1 MKKNI
6 LIGAGIVVIILI
18 AYVGFTLLTTKSHS
32 PFKETSIN
40 FLGTDVTVAYC
51 QPYKKGRLIFGEE
64 SEGALQ
70 PYGKYWR
77 LGANEATVIT
87 FSTDIYFAGKKVSAG
102 SYVMYTVPGK
112 DEFEVSLNSEVGR
125 WGAQE
130 ADHELDIVKV
140 KASTSVSSS
149 EIEQFTI
156 NLNEDSLGIIMTF
169 EWDKTVVSLP
179 ISK

>member
-18 AYVGFTLLTTKSHS
+18 AYVGYTLLTTKQHS
-32 PFKETSIN
+32 PFKESSIN
-40 FLGTDVTVAYC
+40 FQGTDVTVAYC

-87 FSTDIYFAGKKVSAG
+87 FSTDVNFAGKKVSAG

-112 DEFEVSLNSEVGR
+112 EAFEVSLNSEVGR
-125 WGAQE
+125 WGARE
-130 ADHELDIVKV
+130 VNHELDIINI
-140 KASTSVSSS
+140 KAVTSTSNS

-156 NLNEDSLGIIMTF
+156 NLSENTSGVVMTF
-169 EWDKTVVSLP
+169 EWDKTVVTVP

>member
-6 LIGAGIVVIILI
+6 LIGAGIIVIILI
-18 AYVGFTLLTTKSHS
+18 AYVGYTLLTTKSHS

-40 FLGTDVTVAYC
+40 FKGTDVIVAYC

-70 PYGKYWR
+70 PYGEYWR
-77 LGANEATVIT
+77 LGANEATIIT
-87 FSTDIYFAGKKVSAG
+87 FSTDVNFVGKKVSAG

-112 DEFEVSLNSEVGR
+112 DQFEVYLNTEVGR
-125 WGAQE
+125 WGAGE

-140 KASTSVSSS
+140 NATASASKS

-156 NLNEDSLGIIMTF
+156 NLNEDGLGVLMTF
-169 EWDKTVVSLP
+169 EWDKTVVTVP